1 MFSVSGSTSA
11 STGRAPTCSITFTE
25 ATNVIGVVTT
35 WSPGPMP
42 AVTRAVWRAA
52 VQELSARAPGAPRA
66 AANSVSNRL
75 VFGPVVIQFERSVS
89 TTSSISSAPM
99 RGGEKARN
107 SVRLARGE
115 VTVIG
120 RLLGPGAGETAAGHP
135 PLRRSRAQAG
145 GGLDAGAVTT
155 SAEQLGQARRALPPS
170 RD

>member
-1 MFSVSGSTSA
+1 MARVRGEIAAATRSGSMLSVSAVTSA

-25 ATNVIGVVTT
+25 ATNVVGVVITS
-35 WSPGPMP
+35 SPGPIP
-42 AVTRAVWRAA
+42 RVTSAVWSAA
-52 VQELSARAPGAPRA
+52 VEELSARAPGAPRA
-66 AANSVSNRL
+66 AAKSVSNRL

-99 RGGEKARN
+99 RGGEKERN

-120 RLLGPGAGETAAGHP
+120 RLLGPGKRQRVAP

-145 GGLDAGAVTT
+145 DGLDDGMVTT
-155 SAEQLGQARRALPPS
+155 
-170 RD
+170 

>member
-11 STGRAPTCSITFTE
+11 TTGRAPTCSITSTE
-25 ATNVIGVVTT
+25 ATNVMGVVMTS
-35 WSPGPMP
+35 SPGPMP
-42 AVTRAVWRAA
+42 AVTSAVWRAA

-120 RLLGPGAGETAAGHP
+120 RLLGPGNRQRVSP
-135 PLRRSRAQAG
+135 PLRRRSEEH
-145 GGLDAGAVTT
+145 T
-155 SAEQLGQARRALPPS
+155 SELQSLAYLVCRLLLEKKK
-170 RD
+170 